1 LFNLGRF
8 GIPINLLAVVWG
20 IAMAVNLAWPRAEVY
35 TPSGGSW
42 WMLWAAPLFVVL
54 VIAVGVVVH
63 RFVNAGPRRVQSA
76 EPAVQPA

>member
-1 LFNLGRF
+1 
-8 GIPINLLAVVWG
+8 
-20 IAMAVNLAWPRAEVY
+20 
-35 TPSGGSW
+35 
-42 WMLWAAPLFVVL
+42 MLWAAPLFVVL